1 MKSNKKNNK
10 KESATQQLLNLKQ
23 FVPLQIGDNGAVAI
37 EGEDGMLYTYIML
50 RPDNISVLGRS
61 EVLAKIR
68 NLQNILSD
76 VAELQMLCMSSAQNY
91 EDNKRYYRH
100 LAETTESPTVKQLCL
115 QEIAYLDEIN
125 IAMSTSREFAMI
137 LRHRADR
144 LDDARRSIMQTL
156 NLIREHQF
164 HARIATKDSFKRLL
178 AIYYVG
184 DIYTEHVP
192 DFDGMQY
199 MEVNN
204 ATV

>member
-1 MKSNKKNNK
+1 MVS
-10 KESATQQLLNLKQ
+10 KEFFEFISSHCGNVVAWLLVLLPFFHLTFIIGRFICYLFREYKIVSQ
-23 FVPLQIGDNGAVAI
+23 VIGHDSDTPLWMVAFELSCMDI
-37 EGEDGMLYTYIML
+37 YPSIMLY
-50 RPDNISVLGRS
+50 
-61 EVLAKIR
+61 
-68 NLQNILSD
+68 
-76 VAELQMLCMSSAQNY
+76 
-91 EDNKRYYRH
+91 
-100 LAETTESPTVKQLCL
+100 
-115 QEIAYLDEIN
+115 EIN

>member
-1 MKSNKKNNK
+1 MKSNKKNDK

-50 RPDNISVLGRS
+50 RP
-61 EVLAKIR
+61 E
-68 NLQNILSD
+68 NILSD

-100 LAETTESPTVKQLCL
+100 LAETTESPIVKQLCL

-204 ATV
+204 ATI